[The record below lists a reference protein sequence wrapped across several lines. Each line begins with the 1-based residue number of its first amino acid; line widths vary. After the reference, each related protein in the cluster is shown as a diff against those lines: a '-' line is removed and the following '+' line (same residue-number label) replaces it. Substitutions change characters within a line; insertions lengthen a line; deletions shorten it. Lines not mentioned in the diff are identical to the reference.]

1 MNFRLTNSLPI
12 AIPEGIVFSLPLAGP
27 VTRFLAWLVDLAAIF
42 ALAGIISV
50 TLGVLGI
57 ISIDLARAAAILAY
71 FLIPIFYA
79 ILLEWFWNGQ
89 TIGKRLFRLRVIDER
104 GLRLHFS
111 QVVIRNLLR
120 FVDSLPVFYL
130 VGGMVCLF
138 SRSYQRLGD
147 MAANTVVI
155 WNPEIPEPDLNQ
167 IMADKYNSFRDYP
180 HLEARL
186 RQSVSPRQAG
196 IAMEALLRREGLDS
210 VSRVELF
217 REIATHLKKMVEFPS
232 EATEGISDEQ
242 YVRNVV
248 DVLFR
253 RHSAPNPPNPDKPRK
268 RGRPV
273 AVQRKSRFIGEPNS

>member
-1 MNFRLTNSLPI
+1 MNFRITNSLPI

-27 VTRFLAWLVDLAAIF
+27 VTRFLAWLVDLSAIF
-42 ALAGIISV
+42 ALSWIIGV

-57 ISIDLARAAAILAY
+57 INIDLARAAGILAY
-71 FLIPIFYA
+71 FLISIFYG
-79 ILLEWFWNGQ
+79 IFLEWFWNGQ
-89 TIGKRLFRLRVIDER
+89 TIGKRFFRLRVIDER

-111 QVVIRNLLR
+111 QIVIRNLLR

-130 VGGMVCLF
+130 VGGTVCLF
-138 SRSYQRLGD
+138 SKSYQRLGD
-147 MAANTVVI
+147 IAANTVVI
-155 WNPEIPEPDLNQ
+155 WNPEIAEPDLNQ

-186 RQSVSPRQAG
+186 RQYASPRQAG
-196 IAMEALLRREGLDS
+196 IAMEALLRRDGLDS

-217 REIATHLKKMVEFPS
+217 REIATHFKKMVEFPA

-253 RHSAPNPPNPDKPRK
+253 RHSAANP
-268 RGRPV
+268 
-273 AVQRKSRFIGEPNS
+273 